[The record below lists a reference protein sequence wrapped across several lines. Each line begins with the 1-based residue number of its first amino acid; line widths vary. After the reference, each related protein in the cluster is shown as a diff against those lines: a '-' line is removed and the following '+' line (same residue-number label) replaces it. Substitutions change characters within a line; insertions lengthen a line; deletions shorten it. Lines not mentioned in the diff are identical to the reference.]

1 MTQKTQPINSQFE
14 YSEFQKKAIHSI
26 EEGHHTLITAH
37 TGSGKT
43 LPAEYAIEY
52 FTKRGKKV
60 IYTSPIKALSNQKY
74 NDFTKKFSHLKI
86 GLLTGDNKHNPGA
99 DVLIM
104 TTEILQN
111 NLFHLS
117 NKKTNLLDFTMDME
131 NELACVVFDEV
142 HYIDD
147 AERGTVWEQ
156 TMILLPNHVQFIML
170 SATIGEKEKFAG
182 WIESIKD
189 KKVTIC
195 GTNERVVPLT
205 YYSFFTYHEKVI
217 SENNTDKN
225 KNKNKL
231 TKENKTLLESKHN
244 KLEIIKSD
252 KYYEQT
258 LITNKKCMELVKD
271 EKIHPKFV
279 INELCKVLRE
289 KEMFPAL
296 FFVFSRKK
304 VEEIA
309 NDITFPLFEEGEKD
323 YEIGNVCKQLIVSR
337 VTNWK
342 EYIMLPEYAD
352 YMKLLTKGIGIHHA
366 GMLPIFREMIEIL
379 YEKRYIKVLVAT
391 ETFAIGLNMPTKTV
405 CFTSLYKYDTSL
417 RTLHPHEFIQ
427 MSGRAGRRNID
438 TIGHVIL
445 MTNLYEPL
453 DSTKYYKLFN
463 SEPKVLTSKFKIG
476 YDLVLQMNKEEL
488 VPFVKKSMMYQD
500 IVYDIEYNKRR
511 LKEKEEECQQF
522 SLGDKI
528 KICQSYLQLKEDLGM
543 SKNKMRR
550 QILSQIHDIESC
562 DDFMY
567 HLGMYQKR
575 KELEK
580 EIKEYEDYIWYC
592 ENYVE
597 LKVNNMYQIIE
608 ENNFFTEPYYTIA
621 SSIHEIHPLVY
632 TDLCLKYNYF
642 EKLSSTDLFC
652 LFSCFYPFKGDNGP
666 TFLKDELHFIQ
677 TRIHHYNDREMSLD
691 LTQTTCELKYDG
703 MLYIKQWMEDCNN
716 EIKSVQLLNQMK
728 EDIFCGDFIKC
739 CLKIINMCKEIEK
752 TLDLSNAYDL
762 REKIEEGKSKMMKF
776 ICTNQSLYL

>member
-1 MTQKTQPINSQFE
+1 MTEIIQPTQTITPFE

-52 FTKRGKKV
+52 FTKKGKKV

-74 NDFTKKFSHLKI
+74 NDFTKKFPHLKV

-111 NLFHLS
+111 NLFHVS
-117 NKKTNLLDFTMDME
+117 NKKEMDFSMDME

-147 AERGTVWEQ
+147 PERGTVWEQ

-205 YYSFFTYHEKVI
+205 FYSFFTYHEKVVA
-217 SENNTDKN
+217 EQKE
-225 KNKNKL
+225 NKNKL
-231 TKENKTLLESKHN
+231 SKVNKTFLESNHN
-244 KLEIIKSD
+244 KLDIIKSD

-258 LITNKKCMELVKD
+258 LITNKKCMDLVK
-271 EKIHPKFV
+271 EAKIHPKFV

-296 FFVFSRKK
+296 FFVFSRKR

-342 EYIMLPEYAD
+342 EYIMLPEYEN
-352 YMKLLTKGIGIHHA
+352 YMKLLTKGIGVHHA

-463 SEPKVLTSKFKIG
+463 SQPKVLTSKFKIG
-476 YDLVLQMNKEEL
+476 YDLVLQMNKADL

-500 IVYDIEYNKRR
+500 IIYDIEYNKRK
-511 LKEKEEECQQF
+511 LKEKEEERTQF
-522 SLGDKI
+522 IVENDKI
-528 KICQSYLQLKEDLGM
+528 KLCSTYLQLKEDLGM

-550 QILSQIHDIESC
+550 QILTQIHDIESSQ
-562 DDFMY
+562 DFMY
-567 HLGMYQKR
+567 HLNMYQKM
-575 KELEK
+575 KDTEK

-592 ENYVE
+592 ENYVD
-597 LKVNNMYQIIE
+597 LKVQNMYQIIE
-608 ENNFFTEPYYTIA
+608 ENHFFTEPYYTIA

-666 TFLKDELHFIQ
+666 SFLKDELHFIQ
-677 TRIHHYNDREMSLD
+677 TRIHHYNDREMSLE

-703 MLYIKQWMEDCNN
+703 MPYIKQWMEDCDN

-728 EDIFCGDFIKC
+728 EEIFCGDFIKC

-752 TLDLSNAYDL
+752 TIEHVSYDL